1 MAAIERCRHLLRGA
15 QRLLGALGGLLAT
28 GQAQAADLP
37 EDRADALFHTY
48 NGGGVDAYGP
58 ALLVRKKLLNKVS
71 MSASYYADIVSNAS
85 IDVVTTASPYRET
98 RNEFGIGVDYAV
110 RDALITLGVSH
121 SKEPDYVADA
131 FNLDISQEV
140 FAGMTTVVLG
150 YTRGSD
156 EVGDVE
162 RGFFDTAKHWRYR
175 LGLTQILTP
184 RWLAS
189 ANFEIVSDDG
199 YLGNPYRSALVFGA
213 AVPEKMPRTRSSR
226 ALMLRV
232 IGEVAPG
239 MSVRGSYRY
248 FWDTWDIKAHT
259 FDLGVTRRF
268 GEKWLG
274 DAYVRGYSQDGA
286 VFYSDNA
293 TAETLYLTRNRQ
305 LSDFRNAAIGVKA
318 TYTWARVP
326 GKYEVRLNGA
336 LEFIKTDFSDFTDVR
351 TGSLYSYNATVGQVF
366 VTVNF

>member
-1 MAAIERCRHLLRGA
+1 VAATERFRRALRGV

-28 GQAQAADLP
+28 GHAQAADLP
-37 EDRADALFHTY
+37 EDRADLLYHSY

-71 MSASYYADIVSNAS
+71 LSASYYADIVSNAS

-98 RNEFGIGVDYAV
+98 RNEFGFAIDHAV
-110 RDALITLGVSH
+110 RDALITLGVSR
-121 SKEPDYVADA
+121 SKEPDYIAEAV
-131 FNLDISQEV
+131 NLDIAQEV

-150 YTRGSD
+150 YTRASD
-156 EVGDVE
+156 DVGEVN

-189 ANFEIVSDDG
+189 ANFEVVSDDG
-199 YLGNPYRSALVFGA
+199 YLGSPYRSALVFGA

-226 ALMLRV
+226 AVMFRA
-232 IGEVAPG
+232 IGEISPG
-239 MSVRGSYRY
+239 TSVRGSYRY

-259 FDLGVTRRF
+259 FDLGVSRHF

-274 DAYVRGYSQDGA
+274 DAYVRGYTQDGA
-286 VFYSDNA
+286 NFYSDNA
-293 TAETLYLTRNRQ
+293 STETLYLTRNRQ
-305 LSDFRNAAIGVKA
+305 LSDYKNAAVGVKA
-318 TYTWARVP
+318 AYTWTRVP
-326 GKYEVRLNGA
+326 GRYEVRLNGA
-336 LEFIKTDFSDFTDVR
+336 LEYVKTDYSDFTDVR
-351 TGSLYSYNATVGQVF
+351 NGSLYSYNATIGQVF
-366 VTVNF
+366 MTVIF

>member
-1 MAAIERCRHLLRGA
+1 MVPPARREAVVAATDRGRRVLRGVR
-15 QRLLGALGGLLAT
+15 RLLGALGGLLAT
-28 GQAQAADLP
+28 GHAQAADLP
-37 EDRADALFHTY
+37 EDRADLLFHTY

-71 MSASYYADIVSNAS
+71 LSASYYADIVSNAS
-85 IDVVTTASPYRET
+85 IDVVTTASPYKET
-98 RNEFGIGVDYAV
+98 RNEFGLGVDYAV

-121 SKEPDYVADA
+121 SKEPDYIADA
-131 FNLDISQEV
+131 VNLDIAQEV

-150 YTRGSD
+150 YTRASD

-175 LGLTQILTP
+175 LGLTQILSP

-189 ANFEIVSDDG
+189 ANFEVVADDG

-226 ALMLRV
+226 AAMLRV

-248 FWDTWDIKAHT
+248 FWDTWDIRAHT
-259 FDLGVTRRF
+259 FDLGVVRRF
-268 GEKWLG
+268 GEKWLA
-274 DAYVRGYSQDGA
+274 DAYCAATRRTARCSIPTTRRP
-286 VFYSDNA
+286 SRCTCRA
-293 TAETLYLTRNRQ
+293 TA
-305 LSDFRNAAIGVKA
+305 S
-318 TYTWARVP
+318 
-326 GKYEVRLNGA
+326 
-336 LEFIKTDFSDFTDVR
+336 
-351 TGSLYSYNATVGQVF
+351 
-366 VTVNF
+366 